1 MREDVSYLKSQGHIT
16 ANRYPLA
23 MVWSEIETVRRRV
36 REEEA
41 FRIGNDKMVQVA
53 VHGGK
58 KGQTL
63 FNRHMKEL
71 NDGGST

>member
-1 MREDVSYLKSQGHIT
+1 MSQGHLQ

-23 MVWSEIETVRRRV
+23 KVWSEIETVRRRV

-41 FRIGNDKMVQVA
+41 FRLGNDKMVQVA

-58 KGQTL
+58 KGQAL
-63 FNRHMKEL
+63 FNRHIKEL
-71 NDGGST
+71 SDGGST